1 MGKKSGPKAPPPPP
15 DYSPQRDE
23 YVKSVEAA
31 RNEQAKEYNKAINF
45 FNKQLSG
52 YGGTIGDIGD
62 ALSGLDIDYDVDT
75 LSGYGDTIDNLQ
87 STLGDFLTGDVSGF
101 NPYIVPAEPTPPSI
115 AELIKDPDSP
125 YYGMDPEIV
134 SQIQN
139 MSFGPLGGSFL
150 PPQTYVDDLSY
161 DAFGLPTNPNFSV
174 TGTSYG
180 QAVSLATPTL
190 NELNFAQANKFLR
203 ELAELESVISGLETG
218 RQSELDRIKN
228 FFSGYTDD
236 FNTSDIDVAYDPL
249 STDFD
254 KYLAQLSKAE
264 NELGG
269 FESKLDFSADKTAT
283 LAELEELRG
292 IIEGRQQE
300 KAAEE
305 TRISDFG
312 TDIDTRLDTLRDE
325 IEALGIADVEDPS
338 GFNDRLEAIRDE
350 ISGFDS
356 ELDFNF
362 AGDTAT
368 AFELED
374 MISSLQDKRAA
385 EEARID
391 NFRKQY
397 ESLLES
403 GTKGVN
409 RMDLYDLFAIEDAQ
423 SDLDKFIKD
432 LQGFESE
439 LAFDFSDLIEG
450 AADPQSVL
458 TQLLA
463 DRTGKLTKEQ
473 ADVDAI
479 LEQITGVADY
489 DEAAMNRLKNN
500 LIDELADLN
509 RFTGG
514 LDANRDSIEGGL
526 DSIEALLDTLATKRG
541 TIESDALKALQDAR
555 GNTFNTLDDVATA
568 EELMNTILG
577 QSETYKA
584 SQAQDEL
591 DLLAAL
597 LGEERARIQGDMD
610 TVEAREQAAADEIE
624 ALTDAY
630 GNLLFPTVADGQQD
644 ILTEEALQAYLANLD
659 DEDELQNLEY
669 DSSFARSLL
678 GRGI

>member
-23 YVKSVEAA
+23 YVKMVEAE
-31 RNEQAKEYNKAINF
+31 RNEQAKKYNEAINF

-52 YGGTIGDIGD
+52 YGGQIGDTGD

-75 LSGYGDTIDNLQ
+75 LSGYGDTIDDIQ
-87 STLGDFLTGDVSGF
+87 SLLGDFLAGDVSGF
-101 NPYIVPAEPTPPSI
+101 EAFTPLAPPDPTI
-115 AELIKDPDSP
+115 GTMGNEELEFSDSP
-125 YYGMDPEIV
+125 KYQKLAQLQKEPKEQRV
-134 SQIQN
+134 PS
-139 MSFGPLGGSFL
+139 L
-150 PPQTYVDDLSY
+150 TY
-161 DAFGLPTNPNFSV
+161 DAFGLPTNPNFSA

-180 QAVSLATPTL
+180 QPVSLATPTL

-203 ELAELESVISGLETG
+203 ELAELESIIGGLETG

-292 IIEGRQQE
+292 IIQGRKEE

-305 TRISDFG
+305 TRIGDFG
-312 TDIDTRLDTLRDE
+312 TDIDTRLDNLRDE

-350 ISGFDS
+350 ISEFDS

-450 AADPQSVL
+450 AADPQAAL

-597 LGEERARIQGDMD
+597 LGDERTRIQGDMD
-610 TVEAREQAAADEIE
+610 TVEAREQAAAAEIE
-624 ALTDAY
+624 GLTDAY

-678 GRGI
+678 GRGVG